1 MTPRSLHQLPPV
13 IWVVT
18 LEITDTPAPGESYLD
33 AREVQGVIANN
44 MFASLPTGI
53 TAAVKTLN
61 EPTKEF

>member
-33 AREVQGVIANN
+33 ATEIQAGVIGALK
-44 MFASLPTGI
+44 MPIGLGAT
-53 TAAVKTLN
+53 VKQII
-61 EPTKEF
+61 EPTREF